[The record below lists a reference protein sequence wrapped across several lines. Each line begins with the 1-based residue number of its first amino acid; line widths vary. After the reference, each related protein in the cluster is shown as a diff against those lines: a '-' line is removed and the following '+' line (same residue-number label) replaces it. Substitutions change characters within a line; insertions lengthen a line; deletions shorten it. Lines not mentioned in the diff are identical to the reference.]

1 MTALEPFGTRLRRSM
16 DRFGPLCVGIDPHA
30 ALLVDW
36 GLPDDVHGLERFART
51 VVEAVGGRVA
61 AVKPQS
67 AFFERF
73 GSGGVAVLERTIAA
87 ARAAGTL
94 VVLDVKRGDIGST
107 AAAYADAYLDPASPG
122 FADAITVSPYLGF
135 GSLRPMLD
143 LAAASGSGVFVLAL
157 TSNPEGAQV
166 QRALA
171 ADGSGRTVA
180 AEILQQIATENLG
193 ATPMGSVGAVVGA
206 TIDPVGI
213 GFDLATLGGPI
224 LAPGFGAQGAT
235 AEDVRTVFGTALG
248 SVLAASSRD
257 ILRLGPDPLALRA
270 GALRVADGLRTLVSG
285 AALPQEP
292 SGR

>member
-1 MTALEPFGTRLRRSM
+1 MTAPEPFGVRLRRAM
-16 DRFGPLCVGIDPHA
+16 DTHGPLCVGIDPHA
-30 ALLVDW
+30 SLLADW
-36 GLPDDVHGLERFART
+36 GLPDDVGGLERFALT

-61 AVKPQS
+61 AIKPQS

-73 GSGGVAVLERTIAA
+73 GSGGVAVLERTVQQ

-107 AAAYADAYLDPASPG
+107 AGAYADAYLDPVAAG

-143 LAAASGSGVFVLAL
+143 LAATNGCGVFVLAL

-166 QRALA
+166 QRALV

-180 AEILQQIATENLG
+180 AEILGQIAAENAGTDVL
-193 ATPMGSVGAVVGA
+193 GSVGAVVGA
-206 TIDPVGI
+206 TIDPAGL
-213 GFDLATLGGPI
+213 GFDLASLGGPI

-235 AEDVRTVFGTALG
+235 AADVHAVFGPALG
-248 SVLAASSRD
+248 LVLAASSRD
-257 ILRLGPDPLALRA
+257 ILRLGPSASALRA
-270 GALRVADGLRTLVSG
+270 GALAVADGLRALVAG
-285 AALPQEP
+285 AALPSEP